1 LSGRR
6 LLIVNADDFGYTRD
20 ISEGIVE
27 AHRRGIVTSTT
38 LMATGPAFGHAA
50 RLALENPTLSVGCH
64 LVLVGSSSMHGILG
78 PLPASVAE
86 LGCALALGRIRP
98 YQELE
103 AQVRRMLE
111 AGLTP
116 SHLDTHKHTHM
127 LPPVTEALGRISE
140 QFRIPWVRRPL
151 DVPVLGP
158 CLALALSL
166 HGCRMA
172 DHFEGFRQT
181 GRVEEAWLAEVVRRL
196 PTGITELMCHPGY
209 LRADLAAAPTRLKV
223 SREQELRAL
232 ISPFVRQAIQEA
244 GVRLVSY
251 RSLGTPAR

>member
-1 LSGRR
+1 LSGRK

-27 AHRRGIVTSTT
+27 AHHQGIVTSTT
-38 LMATGPAFGHAA
+38 LMANGPAFGHAVK
-50 RLALENPTLSVGCH
+50 LALDNPTLGVGCH
-64 LVLVGSSSMHGILG
+64 LVLVGSSSMPGILG
-78 PLPASVAE
+78 PLPASIAE
-86 LGCALALGRIRP
+86 LGCTLALARIRP
-98 YQELE
+98 FEELE
-103 AQVRRMLE
+103 AQVQKMLE

-172 DHFEGFRQT
+172 DYFEGFRQT
-181 GRVEEAWLAEVVRRL
+181 GRIEQVWLAEALRRL
-196 PTGITELMCHPGY
+196 PPGITELMCHPGF
-209 LRADLAAAPTRLKV
+209 LGADLAAARTRLKE
-223 SREQELRAL
+223 SRQQELRAL
-232 ISPFVRQAIQEA
+232 TSPIVKQTIQES

-251 RSLGTPAR
+251 RSLGALAL